1 MLSPSHLADVL
12 ANMVYVNFF
21 KTPPKKTLWKGKKK
35 ICWESVGVINIIF
48 KSAKETSYF
57 WSGIENKN
65 KIRAIAVITS
75 YIVVYKEFWGF
86 PGDSVVKNLPGNE
99 GVMDS
104 IPGSGRS
111 SGEENGNALQYSC
124 LEIPM
129 DRGAWRVIVHGITK
143 ESDMT

>member
-12 ANMVYVNFF
+12 ANMVYINFF
-21 KTPPKKTLWKGKKK
+21 KTPPNKTLWKGKKK

-65 KIRAIAVITS
+65 KIRAIAVFTS
-75 YIVVYKEFWGF
+75 YIVVYKEIWDF
-86 PGDSVVKNLPGNE
+86 PGGSVVKNLPDNAGD
-99 GVMDS
+99 MDS

-129 DRGAWRVIVHGITK
+129 DRGVWRAIVHGITK

>member
-12 ANMVYVNFF
+12 ANMVYIKFF

-48 KSAKETSYF
+48 KSAKETSCF

-65 KIRAIAVITS
+65 KIRAIAVFTS
-75 YIVVYKEFWGF
+75 YIVVYTEIWDF
-86 PGDSVVKNLPGNE
+86 PGGSVVKNLPDNAG
-99 GVMDS
+99 GMDS

-129 DRGAWRVIVHGITK
+129 DRGVWRAIVHGITK